1 MKFQQFTYL
10 ILLFGS
16 LLVPAI
22 LSFDKKVQFYKKLK
36 YVMPGI
42 LITAI
47 FFWTWDVWFTQNSIW
62 SFNPEYTLGF
72 NIAGMPVE
80 EWLFFIIIPYCC
92 IFIYEVLKHYLAKMD
107 HSRLI
112 VFLSLFLTI
121 IFLIVSFLSIQK
133 NYTFLTFTISA
144 TYLILILATPKF
156 RKHLSHFYAT
166 YLVSLVP
173 FMIVNGILTALPVV
187 IYHPE
192 HILNLRVMNIP
203 VEDFSYLF
211 LMLLMSISIYEYLK
225 ERKFY

>member
-62 SFNPEYTLGF
+62 SFNPEYTLEF

-144 TYLILILATPKF
+144 T
-156 RKHLSHFYAT
+156 
-166 YLVSLVP
+166 
-173 FMIVNGILTALPVV
+173 
-187 IYHPE
+187 
-192 HILNLRVMNIP
+192 
-203 VEDFSYLF
+203 
-211 LMLLMSISIYEYLK
+211 IS
-225 ERKFY
+225 